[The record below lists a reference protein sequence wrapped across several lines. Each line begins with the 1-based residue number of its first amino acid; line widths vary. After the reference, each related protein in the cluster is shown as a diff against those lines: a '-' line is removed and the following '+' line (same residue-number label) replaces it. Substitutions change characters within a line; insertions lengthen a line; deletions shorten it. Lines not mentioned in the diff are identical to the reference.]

1 VVAVPQGDNHNDRRQ
16 REQKDFPALFC
27 TIQIHKYG
35 EQPMASGEFSA
46 SPFFILHSSD
56 KNLSFSLLWIGGLS
70 FYGKS
75 SSLC

>member
-1 VVAVPQGDNHNDRRQ
+1 
-16 REQKDFPALFC
+16 LFC
-27 TIQIHKYG
+27 TIQIHKDG
-35 EQPMASGEFSA
+35 ERPMASGEFSA